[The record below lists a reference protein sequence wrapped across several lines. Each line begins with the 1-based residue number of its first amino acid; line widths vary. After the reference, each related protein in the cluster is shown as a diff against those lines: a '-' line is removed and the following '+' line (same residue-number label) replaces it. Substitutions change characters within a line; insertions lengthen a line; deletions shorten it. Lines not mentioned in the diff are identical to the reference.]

1 MHTSGS
7 SKAGHLTAMGF
18 KCTSAPS
25 NLLPFSASQ
34 EQPHLAQ
41 VHRLPLACRSQLKQ
55 SCPTSTR
62 RPGEAQLAASG
73 SLKATL
79 PIACQV
85 QPSGAAMIAGLRSRS
100 SSTASL
106 LSPEHEPLSSL
117 GSGGSLSMHQ
127 AAAVHDAGEWPFT
140 EACTEAFTEA
150 ASLPNLHCGSP
161 GDCTGCARASS
172 IDLAGS
178 ACTKC
183 TPSILHC
190 SGSQSCTNC
199 HRNAS

>member
-25 NLLPFSASQ
+25 NLLPFSATQ

-41 VHRLPLACRSQLKQ
+41 HHCLPLACRFQPKQ
-55 SCPTSTR
+55 SCPTSIR

-79 PIACQV
+79 PMACQV
-85 QPSGAAMIAGLRSRS
+85 QPSGAAMIAGLSSRS

-106 LSPEHEPLSSL
+106 LSPDHEPLSSL

-127 AAAVHDAGEWPFT
+127 AAAVDDAGEWPFT
-140 EACTEAFTEA
+140 EA
-150 ASLPNLHCGSP
+150 ASLPALHCGSP
-161 GDCTGCARASS
+161 GDRTGCARANS

-183 TPSILHC
+183 TPFHTALQRLPELHKLSPEC
-190 SGSQSCTNC
+190 QL
-199 HRNAS
+199 R